1 MERHPNTAGLS
12 TGTVPLRDPEDVA
25 ICRQVVRMLAH
36 RLDFSTVGNAM
47 IVTAASELA
56 RNTIVHGAG
65 GEVVWTILHDENR
78 RGLQLAFQDHGPGIV
93 DLKLAMTDGWTS
105 AGGLGLGLP
114 GAKRLVHKFRI
125 DSVIGG
131 GTRVVVIRWR

>member
-12 TGTVPLRDPEDVA
+12 TGTVPLRDPEDVV

-36 RLDFSTVGNAM
+36 RLDFST
-47 IVTAASELA
+47 
-56 RNTIVHGAG
+56 
-65 GEVVWTILHDENR
+65 
-78 RGLQLAFQDHGPGIV
+78 GPGIV
-93 DLKLAMTDGWTS
+93 DLKLAMTAGWTS

-114 GAKRLVHKFRI
+114 GAKRLVHEFRI